1 MGFAEGDLY
10 VNRFTASMLDQ
21 MDPDAP
27 FGCHRKHWFVEGPLQ
42 LRGFSG
48 NEATELGDLIHK
60 GNESFLESK
69 GTVNSLHPLALPG
82 KDLIAEYIPRII
94 GVEHKFKG
102 GLFTDG
108 IPYSGRIDLLAYP
121 SEQDK
126 ADGVQA
132 EVVDWKTT
140 SNIEKWAKTHFEIRI
155 ATQPVIYGEWFY
167 RTLAENLNPIRISLV
182 YFQTKGA
189 AKCVPRSAVVTREHV
204 AEQFVRVES
213 LARTALD
220 ISKETD
226 INKVEPNLAV
236 CDVAFGCPFRDR
248 CPRSPPDPFG
258 LLKRKEDMPS
268 IFEKFKAI
276 QTTASGAPA
285 APPPPP
291 VEKPLPPPPPP
302 APPPPAFEAVPPPRK
317 APEQVPPPLPT
328 APGGPDHEAAAELRA
343 IKSMGNPEEGG
354 VPPPMPPPKPRGP
367 GRPPGAK
374 NKPKATF
381 TAPAEGGGAR
391 VEYTALDGSPYT
403 AIAGPILSGRAEGS
417 LERFAEITE
426 VTVGRSFT
434 VNLGNYQSAKV
445 EVTMSARGMSAADL
459 SVLVETEL
467 AKQLEPYNALAKA
480 AGTGGK

>member
-1 MGFAEGDLY
+1 M
-10 VNRFTASMLDQ
+10 NRFTASMLDQ

-48 NEATELGDLIHK
+48 NEATELGDLVHK

-69 GTVNSLHPLALPG
+69 GAVNSLHPLALPG
-82 KDLIAEYIPRII
+82 KALIAEYIPRII

-140 SNIEKWAKTHFEIRI
+140 SNIEKWAKTHFEVRI
-155 ATQPVIYGEWFY
+155 ATQPGIYGEWFY

-204 AEQFVRVES
+204 AEQFVRVEK

-276 QTTASGAPA
+276 QTTAGAAPAAPPSGAPA

-302 APPPPAFEAVPPPRK
+302 PPPPPAFEAVPPPRK
-317 APEQVPPPLPT
+317 APEAVPPPLPT
-328 APGGPDHEAAAELRA
+328 APGGPDDGPSA
-343 IKSMGNPEEGG
+343 
-354 VPPPMPPPKPRGP
+354 PPPPPKPRGP

-381 TAPAEGGGAR
+381 TKPE
-391 VEYTALDGSPYT
+391 ED
-403 AIAGPILSGRAEGS
+403 SG
-417 LERFAEITE
+417 LFAEITE

-434 VNLGNYQSAKV
+434 VNLGSYQSAKV

-459 SVLVETEL
+459 SVLVETEM

>member
-1 MGFAEGDLY
+1 
-10 VNRFTASMLDQ
+10 MLDQ

-48 NEATELGDLIHK
+48 NEATELGDLVHK
-60 GNESFLESK
+60 GNESFLESG

-82 KDLIAEYIPRII
+82 KDLIAAYIPRII

-102 GLFTDG
+102 GIYTDG

-140 SNIEKWAKTHFEIRI
+140 SSIEKWAKSHFEVRI

-167 RTLAENLNPIRISLV
+167 NVLAETDDPIRLSLV

-189 AKCVPRSAVVTREHV
+189 AKCVPRSAVVTREHI
-204 AEQFVRVES
+204 AEQFVRVEK

-220 ISKETD
+220 IAKETD

-236 CDVAFGCPFRDR
+236 CDVAFGCPFRSQ
-248 CPRSPPDPFG
+248 CPRTPPDLFG
-258 LLKRKEDMPS
+258 LLKRKESKDMAS
-268 IFEKFKAI
+268 LFDRFKAI

-291 VEKPLPPPPPP
+291 AEKPLPPPPEPKP
-302 APPPPAFEAVPPPRK
+302 APVFEAVPPPRR
-317 APEQVPPPLPT
+317 APEPLPPPVPT
-328 APGGPDHEAAAELRA
+328 APGGPDDAPAA
-343 IKSMGNPEEGG
+343 
-354 VPPPMPPPKPRGP
+354 PPPALEKPRGP

-374 NKPKATF
+374 NKPKPKFSDPAKF
-381 TAPAEGGGAR
+381 TAPA
-391 VEYTALDGSPYT
+391 S
-403 AIAGPILSGRAEGS
+403 AEPAPVTV
-417 LERFAEITE
+417 FATGEITE

-434 VNLGNYQSAKV
+434 VNLGNYQSAKI
-445 EVTMSARGMSAADL
+445 EVAISARGMTAEEL

-467 AKQLEPYNALAKA
+467 EKQLAPYNERAKA